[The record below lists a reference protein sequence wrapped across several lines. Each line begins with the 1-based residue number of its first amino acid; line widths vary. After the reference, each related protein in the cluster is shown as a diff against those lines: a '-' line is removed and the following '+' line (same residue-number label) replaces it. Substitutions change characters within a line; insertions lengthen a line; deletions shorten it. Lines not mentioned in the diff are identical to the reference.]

1 MAPQKFSARKLFWAS
16 ISLSTRNEE
25 MVSMNS
31 LGPLGVASLCLALGI
46 SAGCKAPVETAA
58 KAGDVTA
65 ARVASESP
73 AGTNWLLNGRTFDE
87 AHFSPLTQITYKN
100 VRGLGLA
107 WYLDIPGAMGVVAEP
122 IVVDG
127 VVLVRAPRYRVDAVD
142 GASGK
147 VNGTFDPAVTL

>member
-16 ISLSTRNEE
+16 VSLSTRNEE

-73 AGTNWLLNGRTFDE
+73 AGTNWVLNGGPVYE
-87 AHFSPLTQITYKN
+87 GHFRPLTEINDKKVN
-100 VRGLGLA
+100 RL
-107 WYLDIPGAMGVVAEP
+107 VVAWLLE
-122 IVVDG
+122 I
-127 VVLVRAPRYRVDAVD
+127 
-142 GASGK
+142 
-147 VNGTFDPAVTL
+147 